1 MNRCCPSGCES
12 KPRIRFRGFTDAW
25 ERRKLGEI
33 IISHPFVAY
42 LQVPLSSGDYPVIQQ
57 GNEAIIGYSNG
68 IPFKDFKDVVLFG
81 DHTLSLYKPITPFFI
96 ATDGIRILSA
106 KDCEGNFLYAL
117 LTKIKPE
124 SEGYKRHFHVLNST
138 AVSIVYNKIEQAKIG
153 NFFKQLDALIAL
165 HQRKH
170 KHRKKTSKC

>member
-1 MNRCCPSGCES
+1 M
-12 KPRIRFRGFTDAW
+12 
-25 ERRKLGEI
+25 
-33 IISHPFVAY
+33 
-42 LQVPLSSGDYPVIQQ
+42 QVPLSSGDYPVIQQ

-165 HQRKH
+165 HQRK
-170 KHRKKTSKC
+170 RFFYFSLIRITNALLCLRPYFPILELCVDMFFA